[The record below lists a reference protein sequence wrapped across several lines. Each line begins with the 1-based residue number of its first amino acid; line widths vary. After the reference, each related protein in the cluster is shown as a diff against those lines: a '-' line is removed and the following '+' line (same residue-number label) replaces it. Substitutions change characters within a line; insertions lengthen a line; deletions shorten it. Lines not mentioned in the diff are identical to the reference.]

1 MRPRRP
7 LARATA
13 RAPLPR
19 WAVRTAAAAATLIV
33 VAPASAHVVVL
44 PSVAPKGTPTEFT
57 LQVPTERNVPTTS
70 VRVMFPSQVSVYSF
84 QVPPAGFTV
93 TPILAKNHSI
103 IGAVFRGTIPV
114 GQYEA
119 FHFLGTPF
127 VTGQTLWPAYQTY
140 ADGLVKPWNG
150 SVEKPGSVS
159 VETGPTQPGP
169 TSAVEIVPA
178 GTISTSAS
186 SAGGT
191 AGSSGSGSDS
201 GVWLGIVAIVIAIGA
216 AVAAGLLWATRPI
229 RLPDDD
235 PDASSR

>member
-7 LARATA
+7 LARAAA

-19 WAVRTAAAAATLIV
+19 WAVRAAVAAAALIV

-57 LQVPTERNVPTTS
+57 LQVPTERNLPTTS
-70 VRVMFPSQVSVYSF
+70 VRVMFPPQVSVYSF

-93 TPILAKNHSI
+93 TPILAKNQSI

-114 GQYEA
+114 GEYEA

-127 VTGQTLWPAYQTY
+127 ATGQTLWPAYQTY
-140 ADGLVKPWNG
+140 ADGQVKPWNG
-150 SVEKPGSVS
+150 PVETPGSVS

-169 TSAVEIVPA
+169 TSAVEIVAA
-178 GTISTSAS
+178 GTSTATRSTV
-186 SAGGT
+186 GGT
-191 AGSSGSGSDS
+191 TGSGGSGSDT
-201 GVWLGIVAIVIAIGA
+201 GVWLGIVAIVIALGA
-216 AVAAGLLWATRPI
+216 AVAAGLLWATRPM
-229 RLPDDD
+229 RLPDDE
-235 PDASSR
+235 PERRAR

>member
-1 MRPRRP
+1 VRP
-7 LARATA
+7 LHRLPARAPA

-19 WAVRTAAAAATLIV
+19 WAVRAAVAAAALVI

-57 LQVPTERNVPTTS
+57 LQVPTERNLPTIA
-70 VRVMFPSQVSVYSF
+70 VRVMFPPQVSVYSF

-93 TPILAKNHSI
+93 TPILAKNQSI

-114 GQYEA
+114 GEYQA

-127 VTGQTLWPAYQTY
+127 STGQTLWPAYQTY

-150 SVEKPGSVS
+150 PVEPPGAVS
-159 VETGPTQPGP
+159 QESGPTQPGP
-169 TSAVEIVPA
+169 TSAVTIVN
-178 GTISTSAS
+178 
-186 SAGGT
+186 
-191 AGSSGSGSDS
+191 AGSSTATAATSGGSRGSGSDS
-201 GVWLGIVAIVIAIGA
+201 GVWLGIIAIVIAIGA
-216 AVAAGLLWATRPI
+216 AVAAGLLWATRPV

-235 PDASSR
+235 PDAASR